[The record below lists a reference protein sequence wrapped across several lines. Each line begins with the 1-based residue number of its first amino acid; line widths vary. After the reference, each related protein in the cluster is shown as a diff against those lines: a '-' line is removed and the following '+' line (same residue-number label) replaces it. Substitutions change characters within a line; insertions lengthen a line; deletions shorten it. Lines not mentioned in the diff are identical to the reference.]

1 MIPDAARDQVLI
13 LPDQLWTTRYEE
25 MRERAMAKSS
35 SIAHARGYA
44 LLIRR
49 GLTAWMKAW
58 PLAAREPPHD
68 LGSGSRV
75 DALTAPSHLLQ
86 SAASVLVNMILSL
99 GTPTEVPHEQRCHE
113 GLPQPS

>member
-1 MIPDAARDQVLI
+1 MIPDAARYQVPI
-13 LPDQLWTTRYEE
+13 LPDELWTIRYEA

-35 SIAHARGYA
+35 PIDHARGYA

-49 GLTAWMKAW
+49 GLVAWMRAW
-58 PLAAREPPHD
+58 PRPAQEPCDWRSSPRAA
-68 LGSGSRV
+68 
-75 DALTAPSHLLQ
+75 ALTVPSHFLH
-86 SAASVLVNMILSL
+86 SAASVLVNMIVSL

>member
-1 MIPDAARDQVLI
+1 VIPDAARDQVPV

-25 MRERAMAKSS
+25 LRERAMVKSS
-35 SIAHARGYA
+35 SIDHAHGYA

-49 GLTAWMKAW
+49 GLVTWMKAW
-58 PLAAREPPHD
+58 PGPAQAPTRD
-68 LGSGSRV
+68 LGSGSRAA
-75 DALTAPSHLLQ
+75 ALTVPSHLLH

>member
-1 MIPDAARDQVLI
+1 MIPDAARDQVPI

-35 SIAHARGYA
+35 SIDHARGYA

-49 GLTAWMKAW
+49 GVVAWMRAW
-58 PLAAREPPHD
+58 PQPAQDPPRDWGSNSRAA
-68 LGSGSRV
+68 
-75 DALTAPSHLLQ
+75 ALPAPSHLFQ

-99 GTPTEVPHEQRCHE
+99 GTPTEVPHEQRCHQ